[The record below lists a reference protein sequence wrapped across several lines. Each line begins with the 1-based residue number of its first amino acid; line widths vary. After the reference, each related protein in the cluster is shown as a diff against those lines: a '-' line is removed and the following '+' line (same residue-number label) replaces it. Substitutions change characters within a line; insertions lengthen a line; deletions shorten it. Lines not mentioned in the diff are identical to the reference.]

1 MEKILIFGKALVWR
15 PRNDGRQ
22 FEVVC

>member
-15 PRNDGRQ
+15 PRNDARQ